1 MLSGITG
8 TFAKGPKPAAIPEF
22 RVRYPRITH
31 PFATRFSQVLPP
43 EKTPFDLHALATPPA
58 FVLSQD
64 QTLHF
69 FIVAANTRPKA
80 CAREAS
86 IRGIVFG
93 LV

>member
-1 MLSGITG
+1 MSSGITG

-31 PFATRFSQVLPP
+31 PFATKFFQVLPP

-64 QTLHF
+64 QTLQF
-69 FIVAANTRPKA
+69 LSLQRPGVNPTV
-80 CAREAS
+80 RFD
-86 IRGIVFG
+86 GINV
-93 LV
+93 